1 MHVLSTNPQ
10 SFQTIIII
18 HLIQVCPCVFRGSK
32 LLSSLNLH
40 ADFSFNLWQPD
51 SVFLS

>member
-18 HLIQVCPCVFRGSK
+18 HLIQVCPCFFGVQNYSVPSIFMQIFPLIFGS
-32 LLSSLNLH
+32 
-40 ADFSFNLWQPD
+40 
-51 SVFLS
+51 